1 MGRIP
6 KKQLDAADTA
16 KDSHTYT
23 AEIAEGDLVIMF
35 TDGFSDNIHDHE
47 LLKIVDKALPP
58 AHADRVGRLTKSSP
72 PATIAKALALA
83 AQEKSVD
90 TTANVPFTA
99 MARSYGVDAH
109 GGKED
114 DITVVAAWVVS
125 EKSGLSPKTADKLDT
140 SEAATEVP
148 REECPSQ
155 QRHTPEL
162 ARTLFE
168 SKRRT
173 RDGVL
178 AGDTSKRGPLL
189 FPLSSSKAV

>member
-99 MARSYGVDAH
+99 MARSYGVDAQ
-109 GGKED
+109 
-114 DITVVAAWVVS
+114 
-125 EKSGLSPKTADKLDT
+125 LDT